1 MELFTPEFWV
11 AVSFFLFIAL
21 VVYFKAFHKL
31 GQALDKRAAEI
42 AAELDEAKRLR
53 EEAESVLADY
63 RRKQKEAQQE
73 ADDIVDLAKRE
84 AKSYAEETRRS
95 MQEQF
100 ERRARMAEEKIA
112 RAEEQAVADV
122 RSAAVD
128 AAVGAARHLIA
139 EKMTPATADKL
150 LNESIDSLKSKLN

>member
-21 VVYFKAFHKL
+21 AVYFKTFHKL

-53 EEAESVLADY
+53 EEAENVLAEY
-63 RRKQKEAQQE
+63 KRKQKEAQQE
-73 ADDIVDLAKRE
+73 ADDIVDLANRE
-84 AKSYAEETRRS
+84 AKSYAEETRRD

-100 ERRARMAEEKIA
+100 ERRTKLAEDKIA

-122 RSAAVD
+122 RGAAVD
-128 AAVGAARHLIA
+128 AAVGAARTLIG
-139 EKMTPATADKL
+139 EKLTPATADKL
-150 LNESIDSLKSKLN
+150 LNESIDSLKTKLN